1 MFSVAKSTSL
11 LVHRAVAYNRSF
23 VAVQQVVA
31 ATGIGAV
38 PVRRDFTAG
47 KTAGEE
53 EEGLAAKE
61 QPRPQKRA
69 TVVFRKK
76 STQYTEFVEL
86 VTEKGWLQEGKMPF
100 KGGDK
105 ELDKFMLDY
114 EFERRQCRTKFTE
127 LLKKN
132 QESSE
137 EEEEVTSDK

>member
-23 VAVQQVVA
+23 VAVQQAVA
-31 ATGIGAV
+31 ATGFGALQI
-38 PVRRDFTAG
+38 RDFTAG
-47 KTAGEE
+47 KTVDEE
-53 EEGLAAKE
+53 EEGLAKE
-61 QPRPQKRA
+61 PQRSQKRA

-105 ELDKFMLDY
+105 ELDKFMLDH

-132 QESSE
+132 QEESSE
-137 EEEEVTSDK
+137 EEEEVTK

>member
-1 MFSVAKSTSL
+1 MFSVARSTSL

-23 VAVQQVVA
+23 VAVQQQAA
-31 ATGIGAV
+31 ATGIGALQI
-38 PVRRDFTAG
+38 RDFTAG
-47 KTAGEE
+47 KTVDEE
-53 EEGLAAKE
+53 EEGVVE
-61 QPRPQKRA
+61 PQQRPQKRA

-127 LLKKN
+127 LLKQKK
-132 QESSE
+132 ESSE
-137 EEEEVTSDK
+137 EEEEVTK

>member
-23 VAVQQVVA
+23 VAVQQAVA
-31 ATGIGAV
+31 ATGFGALQI
-38 PVRRDFTAG
+38 RDFTAG

-61 QPRPQKRA
+61 PPRPQKRA
-69 TVVFRKK
+69 TSVFRKK

-105 ELDKFMLDY
+105 ELDKFMLDH

-127 LLKKN
+127 LLKQKKE
-132 QESSE
+132 ESSE
-137 EEEEVTSDK
+137 EEEEVTK

>member
-23 VAVQQVVA
+23 VAVQQAVA

-53 EEGLAAKE
+53 EEG
-61 QPRPQKRA
+61 
-69 TVVFRKK
+69 VVVPKKNPTFRKK

-105 ELDKFMLDY
+105 ELDKFMFDH
-114 EFERRQCRTKFTE
+114 EFERRQCRTKFMD
-127 LLKKN
+127 LLKKHN
-132 QESSE
+132 ESSD
-137 EEEEVTSDK
+137 EEEEVTKESESK